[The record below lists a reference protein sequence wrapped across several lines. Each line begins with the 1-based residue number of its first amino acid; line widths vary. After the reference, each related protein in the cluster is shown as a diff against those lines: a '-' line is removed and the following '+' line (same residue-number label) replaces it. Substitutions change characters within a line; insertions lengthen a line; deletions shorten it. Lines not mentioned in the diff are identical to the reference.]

1 MVKQFTIPCQFGN
14 ETAPV
19 TLYIGHPENTH
30 HPIQFQ
36 SNWLSSVKGGT
47 IPQDLMD
54 TLQKLH
60 DLANENGA
68 DFEELCYYALI
79 SATQGGNA
87 TKENINKFANEFI
100 EKEGAVAQEEKQEN
114 NKTDAESDLL
124 GGAETKTQ
132 AQQQEEKE
140 DIEALSNIEDGE
152 AKKEK
157 IAPTL
162 NAGEQSNNGKNNDD
176 KTAASGSGD
185 QDLLED
191 DILNP
196 GSNDVNLS
204 NSSSSQN
211 TNNADGLV
219 ETFSQEDEE
228 SLLEDEMYSF

>member
-1 MVKQFTIPCQFGN
+1 MSLLK
-14 ETAPV
+14 
-19 TLYIGHPENTH
+19 
-30 HPIQFQ
+30 
-36 SNWLSSVKGGT
+36 KR
-47 IPQDLMD
+47 
-54 TLQKLH
+54 
-60 DLANENGA
+60 
-68 DFEELCYYALI
+68 
-79 SATQGGNA
+79 
-87 TKENINKFANEFI
+87 
-100 EKEGAVAQEEKQEN
+100 GAVAQEEKQEN
-114 NKTDAESDLL
+114 SKTDAESDLL
-124 GGAETKTQ
+124 EGAETKTQ

-140 DIEALSNIEDGE
+140 DIEVLSSIEDGE

-162 NAGEQSNNGKNNDD
+162 NAGEQSNNGKSNDD

-196 GSNDVNLS
+196 GTNDVNLS
-204 NSSSSQN
+204 NSGSSQN